1 MDFMQAR
8 LAPQIFLSSARGVDQ
23 QTEAHA
29 YVGFMLLQAGR
40 QADALEHL
48 RWVKEHGTKTFYE
61 YRLATSELERLE
73 RPPEVQRLDTGV
85 VSPSRL
91 PPK

>member
-1 MDFMQAR
+1 M
-8 LAPQIFLSSARGVDQ
+8 DQ

-48 RWVKEHGTKTFYE
+48 RWVKDHGTKTFYE
-61 YRLATSELERLE
+61 YRLATSELERIAKTPAAP
-73 RPPEVQRLDTGV
+73 R
-85 VSPSRL
+85 
-91 PPK
+91 